1 MQGDFVVLA
10 AEPLC
15 ICGIDVA
22 APPKAR
28 PSTIQDIHDIKK
40 SFTQQLTSAEVCD
53 AAIATFSENLVAEH
67 RIWSMDLHQYL
78 RVLQCWSVLAKQSAD
93 DAVVSSDICWKPSIA
108 GAGFSDVLE
117 SKGGQYTTAP
127 YCLCP

>member
-28 PSTIQDIHDIKK
+28 QSRIQDINDIKK
-40 SFTQQLTSAEVCD
+40 NFTKQLTSAEVCD
-53 AAIATFSENLVAEH
+53 AAVAIFSENLNLVHGSAS
-67 RIWSMDLHQYL
+67 I
-78 RVLQCWSVLAKQSAD
+78 LAGLTMLVGTRQTK
-93 DAVVSSDICWKPSIA
+93 C
-108 GAGFSDVLE
+108 
-117 SKGGQYTTAP
+117 
-127 YCLCP
+127 